1 MEKIKNW
8 FLNFVKTR
16 TIAYYIAASATLI
29 AWLAGVVASGALGF
43 AGATAVPAVL
53 VTLGLIAFIATS
65 VAGHE
70 KIGTALV
77 AAASYGAFVAAFCG
91 VFPFFLGK
99 LQDQGMSGFDIAA
112 IEGMG
117 ALITCVIMFFVSAIA
132 ANVLAFLKLS
142 KETKSAR
149 TEEVN
154 TKEAATDEVN

>member
-16 TIAYYIAASATLI
+16 TIAYYIAAAATLI

-70 KIGTALV
+70 KIG
-77 AAASYGAFVAAFCG
+77 
-91 VFPFFLGK
+91 
-99 LQDQGMSGFDIAA
+99 
-112 IEGMG
+112 
-117 ALITCVIMFFVSAIA
+117 
-132 ANVLAFLKLS
+132 
-142 KETKSAR
+142 R
-149 TEEVN
+149 T
-154 TKEAATDEVN
+154 